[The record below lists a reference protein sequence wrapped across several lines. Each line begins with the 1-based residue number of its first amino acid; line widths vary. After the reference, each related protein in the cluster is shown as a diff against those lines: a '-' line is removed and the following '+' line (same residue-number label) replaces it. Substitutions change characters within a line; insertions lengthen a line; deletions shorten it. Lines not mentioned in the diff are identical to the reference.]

1 MAAQRA
7 IAIDMGRR
15 RLSVIEADVD
25 RGSMTVRRVL
35 VEPLPDDLDP
45 DDRQAIG
52 AWVGRTLR
60 AAGLGKVRAT
70 VAISREHVVLKRL
83 TLPSTERHELPE
95 MTRLALQRQL
105 PFDPAGAVIDFACV
119 DRTATSTTVIAV
131 AAPETV
137 LASVRDAART
147 AGLNVERMSLR
158 TMGTAALIATSVTEG
173 PPTSVLAVDISGD
186 RVEFT
191 VIVGGVIK
199 FSRAGELPAG
209 DDPQAIADAVLTEA
223 RRTWMSYRIIDDSE
237 DVKRAVV
244 FGDQCVCDLV
254 TVSLREA
261 LNIETET
268 FLQHVRVDTSHADVD
283 MGPVWPLAGLLL
295 APMLDRDVIDF
306 LHPHKTPDIAGRRR
320 KIIYGIAAAMIILV
334 FSGITWARFDLADHR
349 ERMDSLQ
356 AQKRMLLPGYL
367 RYGRDR
373 YKLAHLEHWESVDAD
388 WLEHLGYIVSMTP
401 PADSVVLDSWTGTL
415 AFGGVKFDKK
425 TRRFSSPKEIRIVV
439 AGEAADRMTA
449 DAFRGLLVDTASYDI
464 STTGADA
471 RSGRRR
477 LAWSFQYN
485 LRTTDAVPASG
496 DAPVGPEHSSP

>member
-1 MAAQRA
+1 MASQRA

-15 RLSVIEADVD
+15 RLRAIEADVD
-25 RGSMTVRRVL
+25 RGRLTVRRVL
-35 VEPLPDDLDP
+35 VEPLPDDLDR
-45 DDRQAIG
+45 DDPQGIG

-60 AAGLGKVRAT
+60 TAGLGKVRAT

-83 TLPSTERHELPE
+83 TLPSTEHHELPE

-137 LASVRDAART
+137 LASVRDAARA
-147 AGLNVERMSLR
+147 AGINVERMSLR

-173 PPTSVLAVDISGD
+173 PPTGVLAVDISGD
-186 RVEFT
+186 RVEFS
-191 VIVGGVIK
+191 VIAGGVIR
-199 FSRAGELPAG
+199 FSRAGELPGG

-223 RRTWMSYRIIDDSE
+223 RRTWMSYRIIDDSD
-237 DVKRAVV
+237 DVTRAVV
-244 FGDQCVCDLV
+244 FGDQRVCDLV
-254 TVSLREA
+254 TVSLRDA

-268 FLQHVRVDTSHADVD
+268 FGRHVRVDTSRADGD

-295 APMLDRDVIDF
+295 APMLDRQQIDF

-320 KIIYGIAAAMIILV
+320 KIACGIAGAMILLV
-334 FSGITWARFDLADHR
+334 LGGITWARLDLADR
-349 ERMDSLQ
+349 RDRMDNLQ
-356 AQKRMLLPGYL
+356 AQKNMLLPAYL

-401 PADSVVLDSWTGTL
+401 PADRVVLDSWTGTL
-415 AFGGVKFDKK
+415 AFGGVKFDRKSK
-425 TRRFSSPKEIRIVV
+425 EFSSSREIRIVV
-439 AGEAADRMTA
+439 DGEAADRMTA

-464 STTGADA
+464 STTGADT
-471 RSGRRR
+471 RSGRR

-496 DAPVGPEHSSP
+496 DAPAGLEHSSP